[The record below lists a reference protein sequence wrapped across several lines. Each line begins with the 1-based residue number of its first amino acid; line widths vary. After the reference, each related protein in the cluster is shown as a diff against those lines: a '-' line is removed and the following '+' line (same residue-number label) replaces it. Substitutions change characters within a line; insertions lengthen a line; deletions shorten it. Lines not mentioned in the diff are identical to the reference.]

1 MKLAAARR
9 LNFWSIRELA
19 QRANVATRTINNI
32 ELGRTTPSLATIKSL
47 SEALGVDALE
57 IDEFRDTIMRDRLA
71 PASV

>member
-9 LNFWSIRELA
+9 LKFWSIRELA
-19 QRANVATRTINNI
+19 QQAGVATRTINNI

-57 IDEFRDTIMRDRLA
+57 IDEFRDAIMGEGLA
-71 PASV
+71 LARS